1 MNLFDHILILLT
13 NHVFS
18 DDQCD
23 NSTEFITTK
32 TSSEEVSNNQTETGR
47 VIANFSIQR
56 FVKTLPPADCHREG
70 KVLFEDG
77 GCYNLLERG
86 PCFEQVG
93 CDWSLVHITD
103 L

>member
-1 MNLFDHILILLT
+1 MNLFDHILT
-13 NHVFS
+13 NNVFS
-18 DDQCD
+18 DNHCD
-23 NSTEFITTK
+23 NSTEFLTKK
-32 TSSEEVSNNQTETGR
+32 TSSEEVSNNLTETGR
-47 VIANFSIQR
+47 IMANVSIRR
-56 FVKTLPPADCHREG
+56 FVKTVSPSDCHREG

-93 CDWSLVHITD
+93 CDWSLIHITD

>member
-1 MNLFDHILILLT
+1 MAN
-13 NHVFS
+13 
-18 DDQCD
+18 
-23 NSTEFITTK
+23 
-32 TSSEEVSNNQTETGR
+32 VSIR
-47 VIANFSIQR
+47 R
-56 FVKTLPPADCHREG
+56 FVKTVSPSDCHREG

-93 CDWSLVHITD
+93 CDWSLVLNTD